1 MPRAPAAAKV
11 YPDPR
16 DRPTS
21 VLGRAADNGWSSAP
35 RSGSPKRGA
44 ALQPGTSRAPSAF
57 AESSACRA
65 PRGSR
70 AGRCTITTWRS
81 GTARHMSVVRPDA
94 LDLTDHRAAPCT
106 PPAPREIVSER
117 VQCLQIGWRDRRRGR
132 GAAVD
137 DDGAERGDASR
148 VPLTTVALGR
158 TAAIPEIGPPRM
170 KVLPTPTMARGGPT
184 R

>member
-1 MPRAPAAAKV
+1 MPRAPAAARV

-16 DRPTS
+16 DRPAS

-106 PPAPREIVSER
+106 PPAPREISQRARTVPSNR
-117 VQCLQIGWRDRRRGR
+117 VARSATRARRRGR
-132 GAAVD
+132 RRWSRTWRRFPCSPD
-137 DDGAERGDASR
+137 DRSSRTDCGD
-148 VPLTTVALGR
+148 P
-158 TAAIPEIGPPRM
+158 
-170 KVLPTPTMARGGPT
+170 
-184 R
+184 